1 MTPVVEFYSPGTMPP
16 TQRYSQIA
24 HVKGGELLYFSGQV
38 ALNAKGELVGA
49 DYATQLEQIFRNIE
63 LGLKA
68 AGASLEP
75 YQAQFFRVQRR
86 TDGRCPLVDVL
97 ASHFAIRDK
106 YINLEKPP
114 ASAFVFVSRLF
125 RAEWLLEV
133 ESVAVKP

>member
-1 MTPVVEFYSPGTMPP
+1 MTSVVEFYSPDTMPP
-16 TQRYSQIA
+16 TRGYSQIA

-68 AGASLEP
+68 AGASLESLIKLN
-75 YQAQFFRVQRR
+75 FFVSSAV
-86 TDGRCPLVDVL
+86 PMADVL

-114 ASAFVFVSRLF
+114 ASAFVFVSSLF

-133 ESVAVKP
+133 ESIAVKP

>member
-1 MTPVVEFYSPGTMPP
+1 MTSVVEFYSPDTMPP
-16 TQRYSQIA
+16 TRGYSQIA

-68 AGASLEP
+68 AGASLENLIKLN
-75 YQAQFFRVQRR
+75 FFVSSAV
-86 TDGRCPLVDVL
+86 PMADVL

-106 YINLEKPP
+106 YINLEKPRP
-114 ASAFVFVSRLF
+114 VHLSSLAVCSGQNGCLKWSQSPSS
-125 RAEWLLEV
+125 LEG
-133 ESVAVKP
+133 SI

>member
-1 MTPVVEFYSPGTMPP
+1 MTSVVEFYSPDTMPP
-16 TQRYSQIA
+16 TRGYSQMA
-24 HVKGGELLYFSGQV
+24 HVKSGELLYFSGQV

-68 AGASLEP
+68 AGASLENLIKLN
-75 YQAQFFRVQRR
+75 FFVSSAVPMP
-86 TDGRCPLVDVL
+86 DIL

-106 YINLEKPP
+106 YNLEKPP

-133 ESVAVKP
+133 ESIAVKP

>member
-1 MTPVVEFYSPGTMPP
+1 M
-16 TQRYSQIA
+16 
-24 HVKGGELLYFSGQV
+24 
-38 ALNAKGELVGA
+38 GA

-68 AGASLEP
+68 ACASLENLIKLN
-75 YQAQFFRVQRR
+75 FFVSSAV
-86 TDGRCPLVDVL
+86 PMADVL

-114 ASAFVFVSRLF
+114 PSAFVFVSRLF

-133 ESVAVKP
+133 ESIAVKP